1 MDPLSLAKC
10 LELVLNERLTR
21 KQKYI
26 ISYLKQNEHETAT
39 QLVKIVSSHLKCSHS
54 AVWNNLNSLKRAG
67 LISHNSLVHL
77 TDCAKL
83 VKINGG
89 EKDGRR
95 A

>member
-1 MDPLSLAKC
+1 MLSLAKC

-26 ISYLKQNEHETAT
+26 LAYLQHNEHETAT
-39 QLVKIVSSHLKCSHS
+39 QLVKAISSELKCSQS

-67 LISHNSLVHL
+67 LVSANGLVRL
-77 TDCAKL
+77 TECARL

-89 EKDGRR
+89 EENGDS
-95 A
+95 